1 MSDNDDIVT
10 CECVFTV
17 VSVGNVSS
25 LVNVWTAVCCLDETK
40 SGLLSRMLVLLHY
53 NA

>member
-17 VSVGNVSS
+17 VSAGNVSS
-25 LVNVWTAVCCLDETK
+25 LVNVCSLDETK